1 MFKNVPRV
9 HEIKTLLVELERMGT
24 APPAERQEARARL
37 LAHPDV
43 AAPVLASVLRRGRT
57 RWQTEILPW
66 LDSIPQLTE
75 RRDRQLR
82 LERSALEV
90 LQRMA
95 MVRNPAESAAEDEK
109 RPSRVKVVWAGGLP
123 PFEGVIESVG
133 TKYTMFSDKGF
144 PVRATCTVKIK
155 EASRASFKKGT

>member
-1 MFKNVPRV
+1 MTMKPT
-9 HEIKTLLVELERMGT
+9 KL
-24 APPAERQEARARL
+24 
-37 LAHPDV
+37 
-43 AAPVLASVLRRGRT
+43 
-57 RWQTEILPW
+57 
-66 LDSIPQLTE
+66 SII
-75 RRDRQLR
+75 
-82 LERSALEV
+82 ALESMV
-90 LQRMA
+90 GAKSQSIEAQYNPKEMSVDKSVPWAKHKDSKSDHPHLEFSGADGRSMGFELMFDTYEDDSNVQNKVEILQRMA
-95 MVRNPAESAAEDEK
+95 MVRNPATSAAEDEK